1 MNHLKVIF
9 STAVVT
15 VFLAL
20 GLLWVT
26 VELGWLNF
34 NPDPAAATADPL
46 AAESKA
52 FIKKNANFICEVTV
66 SMPQRNLTS
75 EPKVYT
81 DFLMVGLDPEGKSG
95 WYQGEFSISESRKGA
110 LRMDGNKAFVS
121 RPAMFERFGQMITQE
136 EFTLDLS
143 DGMFVQTLTFRDA
156 GRRHIIKG
164 VCAKYAKAPFH

>member
-1 MNHLKVIF
+1 MPHLKIIF
-9 STAVVT
+9 ASAVVT

-20 GLLWVT
+20 GVLWVT

-34 NPDPAAATADPL
+34 SPEPLSAEVDPL
-46 AAESKA
+46 ATGGKSLSK
-52 FIKKNANFICEVTV
+52 KSGNFICEVTV

-75 EPKVYT
+75 EPKVYS
-81 DFLMVGLDPEGKSG
+81 DFLVAGLDPEGKSG
-95 WYQGEFSISESRKGA
+95 WYQGEFSISESRKGT
-110 LRMDGNKAFVS
+110 LRMEGSKAIVS

-143 DGMFVQTLTFRDA
+143 DGLFVQTLTFRDS

>member
-52 FIKKNANFICEVTV
+52 FIKK
-66 SMPQRNLTS
+66 MQTS
-75 EPKVYT
+75 FARSRSPC
-81 DFLMVGLDPEGKSG
+81 
-95 WYQGEFSISESRKGA
+95 RKG
-110 LRMDGNKAFVS
+110 
-121 RPAMFERFGQMITQE
+121 T
-136 EFTLDLS
+136 
-143 DGMFVQTLTFRDA
+143 
-156 GRRHIIKG
+156 
-164 VCAKYAKAPFH
+164 